1 MPSEDDVRS
10 EMDKRLGNHDRRLDS
25 QEKDI
30 HSISL
35 LTKSI
40 ESSVRVMVGVQQ
52 DDRVL
57 QAENLVTLKAM
68 QKSMDVQAKTTQNMI
83 DAKDTRIDDCKIEYN
98 SRLNSLESFRT
109 WMYRSVMVGIFVTV
123 ASVAIAMIANPKAYM
138 NLDKPTVHTSND
150 IK

>member
-138 NLDKPTVHTSND
+138 SLDKPTVHTSND

>member
-1 MPSEDDVRS
+1 MQTEDDARS
-10 EMDKRLGNHDRRLDS
+10 EVNKRLGHHDRRLDS

-40 ESSVRVMVGVQQ
+40 ETSVRIMVGVQQ

-57 QAENLVTLKAM
+57 QSENLVTLKAM
-68 QKSMDVQAKTTQNMI
+68 QKSMDVQARTTQKMM

-98 SRLNSLESFRT
+98 SRLNSLESFRA
-109 WMYRSVMVGIFVTV
+109 WMFRSVVVGIFVTV
-123 ASVAIAMIANPKAYM
+123 VSVAVAMVMNPKAYM
-138 NLDKPTVHTSND
+138 NLDNPTVHTNND